1 MDAIVQNVRKVS
13 NFTKLMKGSGSMDVF
28 TEADVHIQNT
38 VVYNLKQLYP
48 RATIIGEE
56 DECGHLVHTGKPYIE
71 PDQLTKNSISQK
83 MLLNNYH
90 RQKHSYRVYL

>member
-1 MDAIVQNVRKVS
+1 M
-13 NFTKLMKGSGSMDVF
+13 F

-56 DECGHLVHTGKPYIE
+56 DDYVDRISTEQPYIM
-71 PDQLTKNSISQK
+71 PDQLNKMHISQK
-83 MLLNNYH
+83 MLINNYNMQ
-90 RQKHSYRVYL
+90 RFGYRTYLQEME